1 MRVAAAIML
10 GACGVA
16 SGAEVFNTGTP
27 EGGFLGYY
35 GFDIFVDQSFAVA
48 FTPDQD
54 YTLDTVGLW
63 MMSNDFDNAGAP
75 YTVSLQTSGPSD
87 TGPEP
92 APSGVVLESWDV
104 QTAAIGWSPI
114 LETQTSVLNPL
125 LQAGQTYWIV
135 LESDSPPFVDAIWVA
150 SGQDFPVLHS
160 IINAANP
167 TDDWYSGY
175 TQGAPGMVITGTPVP
190 APAALALLGLGGLVG
205 TRRRR

>member
-1 MRVAAAIML
+1 MGVATSALL

-16 SGAEVFNTGTP
+16 SGAEIFSTGTP
-27 EGGFLGYY
+27 EAGFLGYY
-35 GFDIFVDQSFAVA
+35 GFDIYVGQSFAVA

-54 YTLDTVGLW
+54 YTFESVGLW

-87 TGPEP
+87 TSPDP

-104 QTAAIGWSPI
+104 QTAAVGWMPI
-114 LETQTSVLNPL
+114 LETQTSLLNPVL
-125 LQAGQTYWIV
+125 EAGQTYWIV

-150 SGQDFPVLHS
+150 SGQNFPVLHS

-175 TQGAPGMVITGTPVP
+175 TQGAPGMVVNGTLVP
-190 APAALALLGLGGLVG
+190 TPAGVALLGLGGLVG
-205 TRRRR
+205 SRRRR